1 MLALADYLVRS
12 EPWGSEAPNTPSA
25 ETTEIPTEFRP
36 TPETASPYT
45 ITHTDPGESE
55 QDLTKDAPPAG
66 P

>member
-1 MLALADYLVRS
+1 MLALADY
-12 EPWGSEAPNTPSA
+12 WGSNAPNTPSA

-36 TPETASPYT
+36 TPETASPYP
-45 ITHTDPGESE
+45 ITPNDPGESE